1 MTCRFREAREKAGLS
16 TLEVAKRIGVSQ
28 PAVTYWDNGT
38 KPPSIETLCK
48 LAALYC
54 VSTDYLLGRDEP
66 MESIPRKEDVI
77 ATETLR
83 ALNGKPVW
91 HENKGWDIVNSIHD
105 YVIFMDGSKI
115 VLAEAMNLRAMRRH
129 LLWATPLLP
138 NPFPMR
144 IWVKPITPDSYL
156 RDELTGW
163 YDVHDFYVQNQ
174 YGTRFLFDTYGTR
187 WLAFEMEF

>member
-1 MTCRFREAREKAGLS
+1 MTIIIEGGAEQMTYRFREAREKAGLS

-48 LAALYC
+48 LADLYC

-83 ALNGKPVW
+83 ALT
-91 HENKGWDIVNSIHD
+91 ES
-105 YVIFMDGSKI
+105 
-115 VLAEAMNLRAMRRH
+115 
-129 LLWATPLLP
+129 
-138 NPFPMR
+138 
-144 IWVKPITPDSYL
+144 
-156 RDELTGW
+156 
-163 YDVHDFYVQNQ
+163 Q
-174 YGTRFLFDTYGTR
+174 YGTRIKAGASSIAFMITSSSWTAPRLFWR
-187 WLAFEMEF
+187 KL